1 MQITIFGAT
10 STTGRPTVERALA
23 AGHQV
28 TAFTRDAARVSAQ
41 HDHLRVVEGDVTD
54 PASCGRAL
62 DGADAV
68 IITLGNGRHGLIR
81 EAGTRAVVE
90 AMQDAGVRRLICQS
104 TLGAGASRANLNLF
118 WRYLMFGG
126 LLRQAYA
133 DHTAQEEVVTS
144 SGLDWTI
151 VRPSAFTDEDV
162 AGLRRGFDAAERGL
176 TFKVSRG
183 QVADFLLAQ
192 LDQEDSWHRHVSL
205 SA

>member
-10 STTGRPTVERALA
+10 STTGRLTVQRALA
-23 AGHQV
+23 AGHHV
-28 TAFTRDAARVSAQ
+28 TAFTREADKVTEQ
-41 HDHLRVVEGDVTD
+41 HDQLRVLEGDVTD
-54 PASCGRAL
+54 PASCAGAL
-62 DGADAV
+62 TGADAV

-90 AMQDAGVRRLICQS
+90 AMHEVGVRRLICQS

-118 WRYLMFGG
+118 WRYLMFGA

-133 DHTAQEEVVTS
+133 DHAAQEEVVTS

-151 VRPSAFTDEDV
+151 VRPSAFTDQDV
-162 AGLRRGFDAAERGL
+162 AGLRHGFDGAERGL
-176 TFKVSRG
+176 RFKVSRG
-183 QVADFLLAQ
+183 QVADFLLEQ
-192 LDQEDSWHRHVSL
+192 LDSGEYRHRQVSL

>member
-1 MQITIFGAT
+1 
-10 STTGRPTVERALA
+10 
-23 AGHQV
+23 
-28 TAFTRDAARVSAQ
+28 
-41 HDHLRVVEGDVTD
+41 
-54 PASCGRAL
+54 
-62 DGADAV
+62 
-68 IITLGNGRHGLIR
+68 
-81 EAGTRAVVE
+81 
-90 AMQDAGVRRLICQS
+90 MQDAGVRRLICQS

-118 WRYLMFGG
+118 WRHLMFGG